1 MGTQIAF
8 GNVTAVVDV
17 ASVRTSAPVY
27 TTANVVS
34 LQKLTANAFA
44 NSQVRSLSNWGGQT
58 DQTNL
63 LIGTGQFGANLT
75 ANTAKLITYFT
86 SGVVGNVRANTG
98 LGTLTTSMSAPDLAA
113 NLLIGTGQFGA
124 NLTANTAKLITYFTS
139 GVVGNV
145 RANTGLGT
153 FANIILTTGS
163 STFVSNLYVGLGQ
176 YYLANAISL
185 VSHTGGLS
193 SQVSSGG
200 SGQTGKVESWT

>member
-1 MGTQIAF
+1 
-8 GNVTAVVDV
+8 
-17 ASVRTSAPVY
+17 
-27 TTANVVS
+27 
-34 LQKLTANAFA
+34 
-44 NSQVRSLSNWGGQT
+44 
-58 DQTNL
+58 
-63 LIGTGQFGANLT
+63 
-75 ANTAKLITYFT
+75 
-86 SGVVGNVRANTG
+86 
-98 LGTLTTSMSAPDLAA
+98 MSAPDLAA

-153 FANIILTTGS
+153 FANIIFTGS